1 MMVLAS
7 GLPLGMSFRLLLF
20 LAMLW
25 NQLNH
30 DYMSKY
36 MTSLTDFVTFASP
49 NPKQPILV
57 FHIVIQSGL
66 EHLRSE
72 WLGTRTARPSLPTR
86 LHQGCPPSGQYNDLV
101 MKE

>member
-36 MTSLTDFVTFASP
+36 MTSLTDFEMP
-49 NPKQPILV
+49 
-57 FHIVIQSGL
+57 
-66 EHLRSE
+66 
-72 WLGTRTARPSLPTR
+72 
-86 LHQGCPPSGQYNDLV
+86 
-101 MKE
+101 